1 MEIRKF
7 IVEIHPDGRVNATEY
22 EEPGERLDIRVEY
35 EDQKENHVEK
45 IIKAIEQR
53 KETQQNRARRAAG
66 CGDIESMRV
75 NQNAAL
81 EDWLI
86 LRLIKH
92 TIRQG

>member
-1 MEIRKF
+1 MEMRKF
-7 IVEIHPDGRVNATEY
+7 IVEIHRDGTVHA
-22 EEPGERLDIRVEY
+22 IEY
-35 EDQKENHVEK
+35 EDQKENPVEK

-53 KETQQNRARRAAG
+53 KEAHQNRARRAAG

-86 LRLIKH
+86 LRLIKY
-92 TIRQG
+92 TIRHG

>member
-22 EEPGERLDIRVEY
+22 EEPGEY
-35 EDQKENHVEK
+35 EDRKENHVEK

-53 KETQQNRARRAAG
+53 KETQENRARRAAC

-86 LRLIKH
+86 LQLIKH

>member
-7 IVEIHPDGRVNATEY
+7 IVEIHPDGRVYAT
-22 EEPGERLDIRVEY
+22 EY
-35 EDQKENHVEK
+35 EDQKENPVEK

-66 CGDIESMRV
+66 CGDLESMRE
-75 NQNAAL
+75 NQNAAV

-86 LRLIKH
+86 LQLIKH
-92 TIRQG
+92 TIGHG

>member
-1 MEIRKF
+1 MEMRKF
-7 IVEIHPDGRVNATEY
+7 IVEFHSDGRVNATEY

-53 KETQQNRARRAAG
+53 KETLQNRARRAAG